1 MMKYGIAT
9 LYLTNIKNDRIPYF
23 DIQYSLFDI
32 LRFKKSTYKIVTTSQ
47 LKEVAL

>member
-32 LRFKKSTYKIVTTSQ
+32 LRFKKSTYKIVTIAPVSS
-47 LKEVAL
+47 VC